1 MVLVA
6 VISLI
11 LGVVC
16 GQFFFTEQMIQ
27 VCSSLADGTL
37 YLLMFAVG
45 ISVGLNKQVFRR
57 LREYHIKILII
68 PIGIV
73 AATIAGGFLAS
84 LLCGLP
90 FREGVPVACGLG
102 WYSLSGVLLTNLAG
116 AKIGA
121 LAFLSNLMREI
132 LSFLS
137 IPFVAKHFNHYTA
150 IAPAAATSED
160 TTLPM
165 LMKYT
170 SEEVVLMAVFNGVL
184 CSALVPVLIRF
195 FFEVLP

>member
-6 VISLI
+6 IISLLCGI
-11 LGVVC
+11 LC
-16 GQFFFTEQMIQ
+16 GQLLFSPQMTE
-27 VCSSLADGTL
+27 VFALLADATL

-57 LREYHIKILII
+57 LREYHFKILVI
-68 PIGIV
+68 PFGIV
-73 AATIAGGFLAS
+73 VATIAAGFLAS
-84 LLCGLP
+84 LISGLP
-90 FREGVPVACGLG
+90 FYEGVPVACGLG

-116 AKIGA
+116 AKVGT
-121 LAFLSNLMREI
+121 LAFLSNLLREI
-132 LSFLS
+132 FSFLS

-160 TTLPM
+160 TTLPL

-184 CSALVPVLIRF
+184 CSAVVPVLIRF
-195 FFEVLP
+195 FYAFLR